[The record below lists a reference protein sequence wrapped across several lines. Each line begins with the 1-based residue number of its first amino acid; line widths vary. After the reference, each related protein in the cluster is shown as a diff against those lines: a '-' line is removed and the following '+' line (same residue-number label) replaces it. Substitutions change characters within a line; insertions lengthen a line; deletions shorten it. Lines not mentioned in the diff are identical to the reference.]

1 MASID
6 VNAIVT
12 QLMEVERQPLKKF
25 DVKNM
30 FCNDREFGFVAL
42 KDSYSFW
49 GNTNSQFV
57 TPSCSL

>member
-25 DVKNM
+25 DVKNIGKVKM
-30 FCNDREFGFVAL
+30 YIVLNEKNL
-42 KDSYSFW
+42 
-49 GNTNSQFV
+49 
-57 TPSCSL
+57 L